1 MKRIALFNHKGGVS
15 KTTTTFNL
23 GWMLASKGKRVIMV
37 DADPQCN
44 LTGLVLGAENFSKF
58 YENPNHQ
65 NIKDSLRPAFKAQPK
80 LIEPVECQEV
90 KKATGLF
97 LLPGHLELSE
107 YEVTLGIAQQLSN
120 SISTL
125 QSVPGSFS
133 YLFAKTADKY
143 EADYVLIDMNPS
155 LGAINQNLLMTS
167 DYFIIP
173 AAPDYFSMMALES
186 MAKVFPNWA
195 AWAKRASGLSNLT
208 EDAVYPFPQVTP
220 KFLGTIIQRFLP
232 SNYNPRSPKIAAKSV
247 QEWIDKTN
255 AIVREKFV
263 PAIKPSKLLLPE
275 SEYEGSDYCLA
286 EIEDFRS
293 LVALSQTHQIPIFE
307 IHTLEKI
314 ASNKN
319 KKPNLQQI
327 GSSKKF
333 QKVFSRLTDK
343 IIKLTTNESGS

>member
-44 LTGLVLGAENFSKF
+44 LTGLVLGAKKFSEF
-58 YENPNHQ
+58 YKNHNHQ
-65 NIKDSLRPAFKAQPK
+65 NIKDSLNPAFKAQPR
-80 LIEPVECQEV
+80 LIEPVKCQEV
-90 KKATGLF
+90 EKREGLF

-133 YLFAKTADKY
+133 YLFAETARQY
-143 EADYVLIDMNPS
+143 HADYVLIDMNPS
-155 LGAINQNLLMTS
+155 LGTINQNLLMTS

-173 AAPDYFSMMALES
+173 AAPDYFSIMALES
-186 MAKVFPNWA
+186 MAKIFPNWA
-195 AWAKRASGLSNLT
+195 TWAKRASNLASLT

-232 SNYNPRSPKIAAKSV
+232 NNKHSKKIAAKSV
-247 QEWIDKTN
+247 QEWIDKTS
-255 AIVREKFV
+255 AIVKEKFV
-263 PAIKPSKLLLPE
+263 PAIKSSELLLPE
-275 SEYEGSDYCLA
+275 SYYEGNYCLA

-307 IHTLEKI
+307 IHTLEI
-314 ASNKN
+314 ASS
-319 KKPNLQQI
+319 KKVPNLQQI
-327 GSSKKF
+327 DSSKKF
-333 QKVFSRLTDK
+333 QKVFSKLTDK
-343 IIKLTTNESGS
+343 IIKLTTHESIS

>member
-44 LTGLVLGAENFSKF
+44 LTGLVLGTEKFSTF
-58 YENPNHQ
+58 YENANHQ
-65 NIKDSLRPAFKAQPK
+65 NIRDSLRPAFKALPR
-80 LIEPVECQEV
+80 LIEPVECQEIKSV
-90 KKATGLF
+90 DGLF

-120 SISTL
+120 SISTM

-133 YLFAKTADKY
+133 YLFAETAKKY

-173 AAPDYFSMMALES
+173 VAPDYFSMMALES

-195 AWAKRASGLSNLT
+195 AWAKRASSLSSLT

-220 KFLGTIIQRFLP
+220 KFLGTIIQRFLL
-232 SNYNPRSPKIAAKSV
+232 SNYYGKHSQKIAAKSV

-255 AIVREKFV
+255 ATVKEKFV
-263 PAIKPSKLLLPE
+263 PAIKPSELVFAE
-275 SEYEGSDYCLA
+275 SEYEGDYCLA

-293 LVALSQTHQIPIFE
+293 LVALSQIHQIPIFE
-307 IHTLEKI
+307 IHTLEI
-314 ASNKN
+314 ASNK
-319 KKPNLQQI
+319 KKPNPQQI
-327 GSSKKF
+327 ESSKKF
-333 QKVFSRLTDK
+333 QRVFSKLTDK
-343 IIKLTTNESGS
+343 IIKLTTNENSP